1 VFVFGALDKGW
12 DECTGRANSLEPRVE
27 GLGLVKR
34 VVAGHR
40 PDWQRP
46 QPQQPPIHSKPTGLD
61 AAFFSPL
68 LLIIIGAF
76 VSSRGGLGKA
86 AERVGE
92 PTLQLR
98 TEFWTPRERNT
109 CSSSGMNDNE
119 EDDSGRTV
127 SKWEAH

>member
-1 VFVFGALDKGW
+1 MLIAV
-12 DECTGRANSLEPRVE
+12 
-27 GLGLVKR
+27 GLTTDDLISG
-34 VVAGHR
+34 
-40 PDWQRP
+40 
-46 QPQQPPIHSKPTGLD
+46 IHCR
-61 AAFFSPL
+61 
-68 LLIIIGAF
+68 
-76 VSSRGGLGKA
+76 RGGLGK